1 MLPRTAFCMF
11 CEDVRQEVNHK
22 TSYIGAYPSAI
33 AFPADAP
40 PGTPLWLPKLVVA
53 VWLTIDVNDRVE
65 RATITV
71 TIPPGQT
78 EVSRLV
84 IPEEDLLPPQPEGDW
99 VRRYILAVSISLIN
113 LAITQEGFIEV
124 DIETEEGVISA
135 GRLKVVA
142 PARPDQAA
150 LCANLPNSSANDS
163 LPLSQQSPGAV
174 PYTGP
179 SRVRRRPPARRTAR
193 TPVPG

>member
-1 MLPRTAFCMF
+1 MLPRTASCIF

-40 PGTPLWLPKLVVA
+40 PGTPLWLLKLVVA
-53 VWLTIDVNDRVE
+53 VWLTIDVNDRLE

-71 TIPPGQT
+71 TIPPGRT

-84 IPEEDLLPPQPEGDW
+84 IPEEHLLPPQPEGDW
-99 VRRYILAVSISLIN
+99 VRRYVLAVSISLIN
-113 LAITQEGFIEV
+113 LSITHEGFIEV
-124 DIETEEGVISA
+124 NIETEDGVISA

-142 PARPDQAA
+142 SAKPDQTGP
-150 LCANLPNSSANDS
+150 LREPNSSPTAS
-163 LPLSQQSPGAV
+163 PPPSEQSPDAA
-174 PYTGP
+174 PASEP
-179 SRVRRRPPARRTAR
+179 SLAPRRRAGRRSAR
-193 TPVPG
+193 TPARE